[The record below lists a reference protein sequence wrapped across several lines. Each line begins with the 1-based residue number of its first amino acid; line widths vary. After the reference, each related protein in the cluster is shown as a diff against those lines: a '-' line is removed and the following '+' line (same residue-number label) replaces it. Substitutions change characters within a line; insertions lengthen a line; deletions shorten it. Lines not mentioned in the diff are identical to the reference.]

1 MIARLND
8 VAFKAVNNSSLQK
21 MLDKRAV
28 GNEDLYK
35 KLDKEVE
42 DLTKKMDFKKLA
54 EEHKKVIEDIGACPL
69 SCLDAVEAIEEQ
81 DCMCIGLQVQRPEA
95 AIADASRLVIKDI
108 IPTYMTADSF
118 LNSAQFKI
126 QSNGGEA
133 AHGGFGKNQE
143 GQKPQLA

>member
-1 MIARLND
+1 MKIKQKMVKKNLLEQIQECRKRTGAVITELRNVTDFSQINNAMIARLND

-54 EEHKKVIEDIGACPL
+54 EQHK
-69 SCLDAVEAIEEQ
+69 
-81 DCMCIGLQVQRPEA
+81 
-95 AIADASRLVIKDI
+95 
-108 IPTYMTADSF
+108 
-118 LNSAQFKI
+118 
-126 QSNGGEA
+126 
-133 AHGGFGKNQE
+133 
-143 GQKPQLA
+143 